1 MIMIG
6 LAIIAFVFII
16 ALIIG
21 AIYWILWILT
31 AIFVILAIVSHLKYL
46 EWKKAV
52 PSSTK
57 CPECGASML
66 VKTVN
71 AGTSGIAAGTML
83 TSSFGLGTSN
93 TQNHYGQLMV
103 CKVCGHQEYR
113 LTRQTID
120 AMTQKYKGRR
130 NLFAVLFVLSLIGA
144 VAFTQMISGD
154 SAPSTNVASSAN
166 SEQVENTTNVDLDSA
181 KEEMK
186 SFSLYDGLLTAELPA
201 KWNYD
206 KSTDSILRAIPS
218 GDFGD
223 RETFAAS
230 YEAFDSNYTDVDI
243 EEQLTTA
250 GHKVEENNGG
260 VSTEIK
266 DLKQEL
272 VENDEF
278 GVVLKQTYVNDYK
291 PAGYDIVIQ
300 HEAFYCPVNNEG
312 LFGVLILDHGYD
324 ADKESK
330 YEKEFHEVFIP
341 GIKINGIKRPVE
353 EEIVESDN
361 EETATAEGNHTSAEE
376 KLTEALGEELSARVK
391 SILSDEIGFTEIKF
405 IERQGDNDNYSFTC
419 DGHSIIVTAFSD
431 EEGEFMRIFEPHTGN
446 VVYEDGQL
454 LMTKDD
460 MESKN
465 EETNTDDNTIYAED
479 TVTYQI
485 IAEEIISSRM
495 KDPSSAKFPS
505 AVSDDWSYGKKGDLI
520 AVQSYVDGINS
531 FGASVRS
538 KFIVEFYITDRD
550 TFSYEIQ
557 YIRIGNDEQGEFI
570 DIS

>member
-6 LAIIAFVFII
+6 LAIIAFVFIV

-31 AIFVILAIVSHLKYL
+31 AIFVILAIVSHMKYL
-46 EWKKAV
+46 EWQKAV

-83 TSSFGLGTSN
+83 SSNFGLGTAN

-120 AMTQKYKGRR
+120 AMTQKFKGRR
-130 NLFAVLFVLSLIGA
+130 TLYAALFVLSLIGA

-154 SAPSTNVASSAN
+154 STSSTNVASSAN
-166 SEQVENTTNVDLDSA
+166 NEQEESTANVDQDSA

-186 SFSLYDGLLTAELPA
+186 TISLYDGFLTAELPA

-206 KSTDSILRAIPS
+206 KTTDSTLRAIPS
-218 GDFGD
+218 GNTSD
-223 RETFAAS
+223 RESFGAS
-230 YEAFDSNYTDVDI
+230 YIGFESKYNDVNI
-243 EEQLTTA
+243 EEQLATA
-250 GHKVEENNGG
+250 GHTVEDNNGG
-260 VSTEIK
+260 AATEIK

-272 VENDEF
+272 LENDEF
-278 GVVLKQTYVNDYK
+278 GVVLKQTYVNDFK
-291 PAGYDIVIQ
+291 PAGYDIVMQ
-300 HEAFYCPVNNEG
+300 HEAYYCPVNKDG
-312 LFGVLILDHGYD
+312 LFGVLVLDHGYD
-324 ADKESK
+324 AGKEPK

-341 GIKINGIKRPVE
+341 RIKINGTKDVAA
-353 EEIVESDN
+353 EEIIESDN
-361 EETATAEGNHTSAEE
+361 EETETGEENRASAGD
-376 KLTEALGEELSARVK
+376 KLSEALGEDLSARVK
-391 SILSDEIGFTEIKF
+391 SILSDEIGFTEVKF
-405 IERQGDNDNYSFTC
+405 IERQGNNDNYSFTC

-431 EEGEFMRIFEPHTGN
+431 EEGEYIRIFEPHTDN
-446 VVYEDGQL
+446 VFYEDGQL
-454 LMTKDD
+454 LMTRDD
-460 MESKN
+460 LESDN
-465 EETNTDDNTIYAED
+465 EEANADDNIIYAED

-495 KDPSSAKFPS
+495 KDPTSAKFPS

-531 FGASVRS
+531 FGALVRS
-538 KFIVEFYITDRD
+538 KFIVEFYIKDKE

-557 YIRIGNDEQGEFI
+557 YIRIDNEEQGEFI
-570 DIS
+570 DVS